1 MALNGIQIFKLT
13 PKKNCKECG
22 CPTCM
27 AFSMKVAQG
36 AMQIEQCPHMS
47 EDALAS
53 LSEAT
58 APPMKTIKIGTGAE
72 EHSLGGETVLFRHEK
87 TFVSKPRY
95 AVALCTCMDDATVEA
110 KLAEIPKVD
119 YDRIGERM
127 YAELVYVNCGEG
139 ADAAK
144 YTALVEKAAGLG
156 RTLVLEC
163 KDPEIAKAALAVCKD
178 SKPVLNGADASNY
191 EAMNAVATEAGVVL
205 GVSGKDLKI
214 LALEA
219 TEIYMAGKLE
229 SIEFVYEKYEK
240 LGNKNLVLDTTGA
253 DIKET
258 FANTVQVR
266 RAALKDQDRTFGYPS
281 IVNLVKIAKGD
292 LHLQAALA
300 SMFTMKY
307 GSIIVMEQMTYAEAL
322 PLYGLRQN
330 VFTDPQKPMKV
341 EPGIYPLNGADE
353 NAVVV
358 TTVDFALTYFVVSGE
373 LERSGVPLN
382 LVINDAGGLS
392 VLTSWAAGKFSGNS
406 ISAYIKENVEPKV
419 KSRKLIIP
427 GKVAVLK
434 GDLEAKLPGWE
445 IIVGPR
451 EAVQLVKFLKD
462 MQADG
467 QI

>member
-36 AMQIEQCPHMS
+36 AMKIEQCPHMS
-47 EDALAS
+47 DEALAS

-58 APPMKTIKIGTGAE
+58 APPMKTIKIGTGDGE
-72 EHSLGGETVLFRHEK
+72 FTLGGETVLFRHEK

-127 YAELVYVNCGEG
+127 YTEMVYVNHSE
-139 ADAAK
+139 DAK
-144 YTALVEKAAGLG
+144 VDFVELVKKAADIEG
-156 RTLVLEC
+156 RVLIIDT
-163 KDPEIAKAALAVCKD
+163 KDVELAKAALEVSKD
-178 SKPVLNGADASNY
+178 KKPILNGADASNY

-205 GVSGKDLKI
+205 GVSGKDLNE
-214 LALEA
+214 LYDTTAAL
-219 TEIYMAGKLE
+219 
-229 SIEFVYEKYEK
+229 EK

-253 DIKET
+253 DVKET

-292 LHLQAALA
+292 HHLQAALA
-300 SMFTMKY
+300 SLFTMKY

-322 PLYGLRQN
+322 PLFGLRQN

-353 NAVVV
+353 NSLVV

-406 ISAYIKENVEPKV
+406 ISEYIKENVEPKV
-419 KSRKLIIP
+419 KCRRLVIP

-462 MQADG
+462 LDA
-467 QI
+467 

>member
-36 AMQIEQCPHMS
+36 AMKIEQCPHMS

-58 APPMKTIKIGTGAE
+58 APPMKTIKIGTGDGE
-72 EHSLGGETVLFRHEK
+72 FTLGGETVLFRHEK
-87 TFVSKPRY
+87 TFVSKTRY
-95 AVALCTCMDDATVEA
+95 AVSLCTCMSDEEVEA
-110 KLAEIPKVD
+110 KLAEIPHVD

-127 YAELVYVNCGEG
+127 YTEMVYVNHSE
-139 ADAAK
+139 DAK
-144 YTALVEKAAGLG
+144 VDFVELVKKAADIEG
-156 RTLVLEC
+156 RVLIIDT
-163 KDPEIAKAALAVCKD
+163 KDVELAKAALEVSKD
-178 SKPVLNGADASNY
+178 KKPILNGADASNY

-205 GVSGKDLKI
+205 GVSGKDLNE
-214 LALEA
+214 LYDTTAAL
-219 TEIYMAGKLE
+219 
-229 SIEFVYEKYEK
+229 EK

-406 ISAYIKENVEPKV
+406 ISEYIKENVEPKV
-419 KSRKLIIP
+419 KCRKLVIP

-462 MQADG
+462 MQA
-467 QI
+467 

>member
-1 MALNGIQIFKLT
+1 MALSGIQIFKMT

-36 AMQIEQCPHMS
+36 AMDISACPYMS
-47 EDALAS
+47 DDAMAQ

-58 APPMKTIKIGTGAE
+58 APPMKTIKVGTGDSE
-72 EHSLGGETVLFRHEK
+72 YTLGGETVLYRHEK
-87 TFVSKPRY
+87 TFVSKTRY
-95 AVALCTCMDDATVEA
+95 AVSLCSCMSDEEIDA
-110 KLAEIPKVD
+110 KLEEDKKVD

-127 YAELVYVNCGEG
+127 HVELVYVNCDAD

-144 YTALVEKAAGLG
+144 YTALVEKAKGLG
-156 RTLVLEC
+156 RTLVLGC
-163 KDPEIAKAALAVCKD
+163 TDPEIAKAALEVCKD
-178 SKPVLNGADASNY
+178 NKPVLNGANASNY
-191 EAMNAVATEAGVVL
+191 EAMNAVATAAGVVL
-205 GVSGKDLKI
+205 GVSGKDLNE
-214 LALEA
+214 LYDTTAAL
-219 TEIYMAGKLE
+219 
-229 SIEFVYEKYEK
+229 EK
-240 LGNKNLVLDTTGA
+240 LGNKNLVLDVTGA
-253 DIKET
+253 DVKET
-258 FANTVQVR
+258 FGNAVQVR

-281 IVNLVKIAKGD
+281 IVNLAKIAGGD
-292 LHLQAALA
+292 YHLQAALA
-300 SMFTMKY
+300 AVFTMKY
-307 GSIIVMEQMTYAEAL
+307 GSIIVMERMTYAEAL

-330 VFTDPQKPMKV
+330 VFTDPQKPMRV
-341 EPGIYPLNGADE
+341 EPGIYPMNGADE
-353 NAVVV
+353 NSLVV
-358 TTVDFALTYFVVSGE
+358 TTVDFALTYFLVSGE

-406 ISAYIKENVEPKV
+406 ISAFFKENVEPKV
-419 KSRKLIIP
+419 KSRRLVIP

-462 MQADG
+462 LDA
-467 QI
+467 

>member
-36 AMQIEQCPHMS
+36 AMKIEQCPHMS
-47 EDALAS
+47 EEALAS

-58 APPMKTIKIGTGAE
+58 APPMKTIKAGVGDAE
-72 EHSLGGETVLFRHEK
+72 ISMGGETVLYRHEK
-87 TFVSKPRY
+87 TFVSKTRY
-95 AVALCTCMDDATVEA
+95 AVKLNCCMDAAAVDA
-110 KLAEIPKVD
+110 KIAEFQKVD

-127 YAELVYVNCGEG
+127 HVEAVYVDYCGDHKDSFLEIIG
-139 ADAAK
+139 KVKDLGKVLVLGCADADVAAE
-144 YTALVEKAAGLG
+144 ALAA
-156 RTLVLEC
+156 C
-163 KDPEIAKAALAVCKD
+163 KDV
-178 SKPVLNGADASNY
+178 KPVLNGANAANY
-191 EAMNAVATEAGVVL
+191 EAMSKVATDAGVVL
-205 GVSGKDLKI
+205 GVAGKDLNE
-214 LALEA
+214 LYDTVAAL
-219 TEIYMAGKLE
+219 
-229 SIEFVYEKYEK
+229 EK
-240 LGNKNLVLDTTGA
+240 LGNKNLVLDVTGTS
-253 DIKET
+253 IKEA
-258 FANTVQVR
+258 FGNAVQVR
-266 RAALKDQDRTFGYPS
+266 RAAIKDQDRTFGYPS
-281 IVNLVKIAKGD
+281 IVDLTRVAAGD
-292 LHLQAALA
+292 KYMQAALL
-300 SMFTMKY
+300 SVFTMKY
-307 GSIIVMEQMTYAEAL
+307 GSIVVADEMTYAEAL

-353 NAVVV
+353 NSLVV

-406 ISAYIKENVEPKV
+406 ISKFIQENVEPKV
-419 KSRKLIIP
+419 KCRKLLIP

-462 MQADG
+462 MQA
-467 QI
+467 